1 MLPRNRGYNETW
13 PGATSKLRAALC
25 DTLETKLRESEL
37 AARKVA
43 EALVAELLQA

>member
-1 MLPRNRGYNETW
+1 MNRGEF
-13 PGATSKLRAALC
+13 SQLMALC
-25 DTLETKLRESEL
+25 DTLETKLRHSEL